1 MVIREHKKYYNTND
15 LVDFVNSSLLND
27 EVKDILLDYIDDIS
41 LYEGEIYHQL
51 TRQSLSIPIYNRY
64 KEITNFF
71 GNLIFNCISSESVDR
86 AYIEKQIKIQSGLI
100 SQLLFTVE
108 PVVAVSVYDRL
119 KEVAD
124 IIDNVSNEFL
134 SKCNGLVVNNQDIYD
149 VNTDLNDY
157 LQPKSYKTFKLNV
170 NIDKNEEDVTESEN
184 DSIFDNT
191 WNRINKPDIKIMS
204 LKKSGLRVRP
214 IEK

>member
-64 KEITNFF
+64 KEITKFF
-71 GNLIFNCISSESVDR
+71 ANLIFNCISSESVDR
-86 AYIEKQIKIQSGLI
+86 AYIEKQIKTQSGLI

-108 PVVAVSVYDRL
+108 PVVTVSVYNRL

-149 VNTDLNDY
+149 INTDLNDY

-170 NIDKNEEDVTESEN
+170 DTAKSDEDVTKSEN

-204 LKKSGLRVRP
+204 LKKSGLKVRP
-214 IEK
+214 TEK